1 MLGQPGS
8 AQSIIWLKW
17 SHKCV
22 DVVALLVLEVEL
34 STNLREVSQCPEKAP
49 TRAIS
54 LLKASTGCPVCLVLK
69 QGAVNR
75 LFLEVFL
82 MFLACLVQTSQK
94 NQENL

>member
-34 STNLREVSQCPEKAP
+34 STNLREVSQCPVKAQL
-49 TRAIS
+49 RKESI
-54 LLKASTGCPVCLVLK
+54 
-69 QGAVNR
+69 N
-75 LFLEVFL
+75 
-82 MFLACLVQTSQK
+82 
-94 NQENL
+94 

>member
-49 TRAIS
+49 
-54 LLKASTGCPVCLVLK
+54 KASISAFTVKNLLGHYKLNVNIIYSGHFPTKIVNKGSLK
-69 QGAVNR
+69 D
-75 LFLEVFL
+75 L
-82 MFLACLVQTSQK
+82 
-94 NQENL
+94 

>member
-49 TRAIS
+49 TRAFS
-54 LLKASTGCPVCLVLK
+54 LLKASICAFTVKNLLRHYKLNVNIIYSGHFPTKIVNKGNLK
-69 QGAVNR
+69 D
-75 LFLEVFL
+75 L
-82 MFLACLVQTSQK
+82 
-94 NQENL
+94 